1 MSDIVLSKGI
11 RGNLLSLMNTADL
24 RDRTQYRLSTGKKV
38 NTALD
43 NPGNF
48 FSAAMLNSRATDIT
62 NLLDGIGTAIK
73 TLEAADNGIRSIVRV
88 VENAQALARQAQGSA
103 ATTARLAGILP
114 TVSGL
119 QGALTTTT
127 NLSTVGFAV
136 GETITINTGTGRQT
150 TLTVAA
156 GSTVGDL
163 VDAINNNTGAAVA
176 TGTGVTI
183 GGTAGAD
190 ARALLSPDGRLV
202 VETIGTQP
210 ITITSTN
217 AGTALTN
224 MGFPNAGDRSKVAG
238 ELNVTR
244 SNIAA
249 QFSELRRQID
259 QLSKDSGFNG
269 VNLLAADT
277 LQAMFN
283 ERQTSSL
290 TITGVRFSVEE
301 DLSIRDQM
309 NNFQTDKDI
318 NTAMADLSAAMA
330 KLRSQSSAFGSNLAL
345 VQIRQKFT
353 QEMASTLKTGA
364 DNLVLADMNEEGA
377 NMLALQTR
385 QQLSTQALSLA
396 NQADQSVL
404 SLFG

>member
-11 RGNLLSLMNTADL
+11 RGNLLSLMSTADL
-24 RDRTQYRLSTGKKV
+24 RDRTQFRLSTGKKV
-38 NTALD
+38 NSALD

-103 ATTARLAGILP
+103 ATTARLGGVLP
-114 TVSGL
+114 VVNGA
-119 QGALTTTT
+119 QGAMTMTTPLTS
-127 NLSTVGFAV
+127 LGFSNT
-136 GETITINTGTGRQT
+136 ETITINTGTNRST
-150 TLTVAA
+150 TLTIGA
-156 GSTVGDL
+156 GMTVGDL
-163 VDAINNNTGAAVA
+163 INAVNDNTSEAAATGA
-176 TGTGVTI
+176 GVTI
-183 GGTAGAD
+183 GTAAGAD

-202 VETIGTQP
+202 LESVGTQP
-210 ITITSTN
+210 ITLSSSN

-224 MGFPNAGDRSKVAG
+224 MGFGLNDRTKPAG

-259 QLSKDSGFNG
+259 QLAKDSGFNG
-269 VNLLAADT
+269 VNLLNADT

-290 TITGVRFSVEE
+290 TITGVRFSVNE
-301 DLSIRDQM
+301 DLAIGDQM
-309 NNFQTDKDI
+309 NNFQTDRDI
-318 NTAMADLSAAMA
+318 NVAMADLSQAMA
-330 KLRSQSSAFGSNLAL
+330 RLRSQSSAFGSNLAL

-353 QEMASTLKTGA
+353 QEMANTLKTGA

>member
-11 RGNLLSLMNTADL
+11 RGNLLSLMSTADL

-103 ATTARLAGILP
+103 ATTARLGGVLP
-114 TVSGL
+114 TVAGV
-119 QGALTTTT
+119 QGAMTMQTPLTD
-127 NLSTVGFAV
+127 LGFAAT
-136 GETITINTGTGRQT
+136 ETITITTGTNRST
-150 TLTVAA
+150 TLTIAS
-156 GSTVGDL
+156 GMTVGDL
-163 VDAINNNTGAAVA
+163 VNAINDNTAETVA
-176 TGTGVTI
+176 SGIGVTV
-183 GGTAGAD
+183 GSVAGAD

-202 VETIGTQP
+202 IEAIGTQP
-210 ITITSTN
+210 VTLSSSN
-217 AGTALTN
+217 AGSALTN
-224 MGFPNAGDRSKVAG
+224 MGFDVADRSKLAG

-259 QLSKDSGFNG
+259 QLAKDAGFNG
-269 VNLLAADT
+269 VNLLNADT

-290 TITGVRFSVEE
+290 TITGVRFSVGE
-301 DLSIRDQM
+301 DLAIRDQM
-309 NNFQTDKDI
+309 NNFQTDRDI
-318 NTAMADLSAAMA
+318 NVAMADLSAAMA

-353 QEMASTLKTGA
+353 QEMANTLKTGA

>member
-11 RGNLLSLMNTADL
+11 RGNLLSLMSTSDL

-48 FSAAMLNSRATDIT
+48 FSAAMLHSRAADIT
-62 NLLDGIGTAIK
+62 NLLDGIGSAIK

-103 ATTARLAGILP
+103 ASTARLAGIMP
-114 TVSGL
+114 TVSGVVGGVTA
-119 QGALTTTT
+119 QTTLAT
-127 NLSTVGFAV
+127 LGFAAT
-136 GETITINTGTGRQT
+136 ETITINTGTNRST
-150 TLTVAA
+150 TLTIAA
-156 GSTVGDL
+156 GMTVGDL
-163 VDAINNNTGAAVA
+163 INAINQNTASATA

-183 GGTAGAD
+183 GTTAGAD
-190 ARALLSPDGRLV
+190 ARALLTPDGRLV
-202 VETIGTQP
+202 FETVGTQP
-210 ITITSTN
+210 ITLSSSN
-217 AGTALTN
+217 AGSALNNLGFEADTRTRTAGVTN
-224 MGFPNAGDRSKVAG
+224 VM
-238 ELNVTR
+238 R
-244 SNIAA
+244 SNIAS

-259 QLSKDSGFNG
+259 QLAKDSGFNG
-269 VNLLAADT
+269 INLLNADT

-290 TITGVRFSVEE
+290 TISGVRYSVDQ
-301 DLSIRDQM
+301 DLAIRDQM
-309 NNFQTDKDI
+309 NNFQTDYDI
-318 NTAMADLSAAMA
+318 NQAMSDLSTAMSR
-330 KLRSQSSAFGSNLAL
+330 LRSQSSAFGSNLAL

-353 QEMASTLKTGA
+353 QEMANTLKTGA
-364 DNLVLADMNEEGA
+364 DNLILADMNEEGA

-404 SLFG
+404 RLFG

>member
-103 ATTARLAGILP
+103 ATTARLSGILP
-114 TVSGL
+114 MVSGL

-150 TLTVAA
+150 TLTIAA

-210 ITITSTN
+210 IAITSTN

-224 MGFPNAGDRSKVAG
+224 MGFPNANDRTKVAG

>member
-11 RGNLLSLMNTADL
+11 RGNLLSLMSTADL

-48 FSAAMLNSRATDIT
+48 FSASMLNSRAADIT
-62 NLLDGIGTAIK
+62 NLLDGIGSAIK
-73 TLEAADNGIRSIVRV
+73 TLEAADNGIRSITRV
-88 VENAQALARQAQGSA
+88 VENAQALLRQAQGSA
-103 ATTARLAGILP
+103 ASTARLAGVLP
-114 TVSGL
+114 TIGGT
-119 QGALTTTT
+119 QGALTSSTTLT
-127 NLSTVGFAV
+127 SLGFAAS
-136 GETITINTGTGRQT
+136 ETITLNTGTGRQT
-150 TLTVAA
+150 TLTIAA
-156 GSTVGDL
+156 SMTVGDL
-163 VDAINNNTGAAVA
+163 VNAINDNTASASA

-190 ARALLSPDGRLV
+190 AKALLSPDGRLV
-202 VETIGTQP
+202 LQSIGTQP
-210 ITITSTN
+210 LTISSSN
-217 AGTALTN
+217 AGSALTN
-224 MGFPNAGDRSKVAG
+224 MGFDTAYRTSPAG
-238 ELNVTR
+238 EVNVVRT
-244 SNIAA
+244 NIAG

-259 QLSKDSGFNG
+259 QLAKDAGFNG
-269 VNLLAADT
+269 VNLLNADT

-283 ERQTSSL
+283 EKQTSSL
-290 TITGVRFSVEE
+290 TITGVRFTVDE
-301 DLSIRDQM
+301 DLKIKDQS

-318 NTAMADLSAAMA
+318 NDALGDLTQAMNR
-330 KLRSQSSAFGSNLAL
+330 LRSQSSAFGSNLAL

-353 QEMASTLKTGA
+353 QEMANTLKTGA

-385 QQLSTQALSLA
+385 QSLSTQALSLA

-404 SLFG
+404 RLFGG

>member
-11 RGNLLSLMNTADL
+11 RGNLLSLMSTADL

-103 ATTARLAGILP
+103 ATTARLGGVLP
-114 TVSGL
+114 IVGGA
-119 QGALTTTT
+119 QGAMTMQTPLTD
-127 NLSTVGFAV
+127 LGFANA
-136 GETITINTGTGRQT
+136 ETITINTGTNRST
-150 TLTVAA
+150 TLTIGA
-156 GSTVGDL
+156 GMTVGDL
-163 VDAINNNTGAAVA
+163 VNAINDNTSLTPASGA
-176 TGTGVTI
+176 GVTV
-183 GGTAGAD
+183 GTTSGAD

-202 VETIGTQP
+202 IEAIGTQP
-210 ITITSTN
+210 ITLSSSN
-217 AGTALTN
+217 AGAALDN
-224 MGFPNAGDRSKVAG
+224 MGFRLSDRSKLAG

-259 QLSKDSGFNG
+259 QLAKDAGFNG
-269 VNLLAADT
+269 VNLLNADT

-301 DLSIRDQM
+301 DLAIRDQM
-309 NNFQTDKDI
+309 NNFQTDRDI
-318 NTAMADLSAAMA
+318 NVAMQDLSQAMA

-353 QEMASTLKTGA
+353 QEMANTLKTGA

>member
-11 RGNLLSLMNTADL
+11 RGNLLSLMSTADL

-103 ATTARLAGILP
+103 ATTARLSGVLP
-114 TVSGL
+114 IVGGA
-119 QGALTTTT
+119 QGAMTMQTPLTD
-127 NLSTVGFAV
+127 LGFANT
-136 GETITINTGTGRQT
+136 ETITINTGTNRST
-150 TLTVAA
+150 TLTIAA
-156 GSTVGDL
+156 GMTVGDL
-163 VDAINNNTGAAVA
+163 VNAINDNTSDTPA
-176 TGTGVTI
+176 TGTGVTV
-183 GGTAGAD
+183 GSTSGAD

-202 VETIGTQP
+202 IEAIGTQP
-210 ITITSTN
+210 ITLSSSN
-217 AGTALTN
+217 GGSALDN
-224 MGFPNAGDRSKVAG
+224 MGFKLADRAKLAG

-259 QLSKDSGFNG
+259 QLAKDAGFNG
-269 VNLLAADT
+269 VNLLNADT

-301 DLSIRDQM
+301 DLAIRDQM
-309 NNFQTDKDI
+309 NNFQTDRDI
-318 NTAMADLSAAMA
+318 NVAMQDLSQAMA

-353 QEMASTLKTGA
+353 QEMANTLKTGA

>member
-11 RGNLLSLMNTADL
+11 RGNLLALMGTADL

-48 FSAAMLNSRATDIT
+48 FSAAMLNSRASDIT
-62 NLLDGIGTAIK
+62 NLLDGIGNAIK
-73 TLEAADNGIRSIVRV
+73 VLEAADNGIRSIVRV

-103 ATTARLAGILP
+103 ATTARLAGQLP
-114 TVSGL
+114 TIGGL

-127 NLSTVGFAV
+127 PLTSLGFAAA
-136 GETITINTGTGRQT
+136 ETVTINTGPGRNT

-156 GSTVGDL
+156 GTTVGDL
-163 VDAINNNTGAAVA
+163 IDAINSNTDLPAGAA
-176 TGTGVTI
+176 
-183 GGTAGAD
+183 
-190 ARALLSPDGRLV
+190 ARASLSPDGRLV
-202 VETIGTQP
+202 VEAVSTQP
-210 ITITSTN
+210 LAISSTN
-217 AGTALTN
+217 AGAALVN
-224 MGFPNAGDRSKVAG
+224 LGFPDSPAERSKPAG
-238 ELNVTR
+238 EINVTR
-244 SNIAA
+244 SNIAS

-259 QLSKDSGFNG
+259 QLAKDAGFNG
-269 VNLLAADT
+269 INLLNADT

-290 TITGVRFSVEE
+290 TITGVRYSVEE
-301 DLSIRDQM
+301 DLKIRDQM
-309 NNFQTDKDI
+309 NHFQTDRDI
-318 NTAMADLSAAMA
+318 NEAMADLTAAMA
-330 KLRSQSSAFGSNLAL
+330 RLRSQSSAFGSNLAL

-353 QEMASTLKTGA
+353 QEMANTLQTGA

-385 QQLSTQALSLA
+385 QQLSTQALSMA

-404 SLFG
+404 RLFGG

>member
-11 RGNLLSLMNTADL
+11 RGNLLSLMGTADL

-103 ATTARLAGILP
+103 ASTARLAGILP
-114 TVSGL
+114 TIGGV
-119 QGALTTTT
+119 QGSMTPTTLLTS
-127 NLSTVGFAV
+127 LGFAAT
-136 GETITINTGTGRQT
+136 ETVTINTGTNRQT
-150 TLTVAA
+150 QLTISAT
-156 GSTVGDL
+156 STVQDL
-163 VDAINNNTGAAVA
+163 IDAVNNNTGAAAA
-176 TGTGVTI
+176 TGTGVAI
-183 GGTAGAD
+183 GTAAGAD

-202 VETIGTQP
+202 FEAIGTQP
-210 ITITSTN
+210 ITLSSSN
-217 AGTALTN
+217 AGSALTN
-224 MGFPNAGDRSKVAG
+224 MGFAVADRAKPAG
-238 ELNVTR
+238 EINVVR
-244 SNIAA
+244 SNIAT

-259 QLSKDSGFNG
+259 QLAKDAGFNG
-269 VNLLAADT
+269 VNLLNADT

-290 TITGVRFSVEE
+290 TITGVRFSVDK
-301 DLSIRDQM
+301 DLAIRDQQ
-309 NNFQTDKDI
+309 NRFQTDTDI
-318 NTAMADLSAAMA
+318 NTALADLSKSMAM
-330 KLRSQSSAFGSNLAL
+330 LRSQSSAFGSNLAL

-353 QEMASTLKTGA
+353 QEMANTLKTGA

-404 SLFG
+404 RLFGG

>member
-11 RGNLLSLMNTADL
+11 RGNLLSLMSTADL

-88 VENAQALARQAQGSA
+88 VENAQALARPAQGSA
-103 ATTARLAGILP
+103 ATTARLGGVLP
-114 TVSGL
+114 IVGGA
-119 QGALTTTT
+119 QGAMTMQTPLTD
-127 NLSTVGFAV
+127 LGFANA
-136 GETITINTGTGRQT
+136 ETITINTGTNRST
-150 TLTVAA
+150 TLTIGA
-156 GSTVGDL
+156 GMTVGDL
-163 VDAINNNTGAAVA
+163 VNAINDNTSLTPASGA
-176 TGTGVTI
+176 GVTV
-183 GGTAGAD
+183 GTTSGAD

-202 VETIGTQP
+202 IEAIGTQP
-210 ITITSTN
+210 ITLSSSN
-217 AGTALTN
+217 AGAALDN
-224 MGFPNAGDRSKVAG
+224 MGFRLSDRSKLAG

-259 QLSKDSGFNG
+259 QLAKDAGFNG
-269 VNLLAADT
+269 VNLLNADT

-301 DLSIRDQM
+301 DLAIRDQM
-309 NNFQTDKDI
+309 NNFQTDRDI
-318 NTAMADLSAAMA
+318 NVAMQDLSQAMA

-353 QEMASTLKTGA
+353 QEMANTLKTGA

>member
-11 RGNLLSLMNTADL
+11 RGNLLSLMSTADL
-24 RDRTQYRLSTGKKV
+24 RDRTQFRLSTGKKV
-38 NTALD
+38 NSALD

-103 ATTARLAGILP
+103 ATTARLGGVLP
-114 TVSGL
+114 LVNGA
-119 QGALTTTT
+119 QGAMTMTTPLTS
-127 NLSTVGFAV
+127 LGFSNA
-136 GETITINTGTGRQT
+136 ETITINTGTNRTT
-150 TLTVAA
+150 TLTIGA
-156 GSTVGDL
+156 GMTVGDL
-163 VDAINNNTGAAVA
+163 INAVNNNTSEATASGA
-176 TGTGVTI
+176 GVTV
-183 GGTAGAD
+183 GTASGAD

-202 VETIGTQP
+202 LESVGTQP
-210 ITITSTN
+210 ITLSSSN
-217 AGTALTN
+217 AGAALTN
-224 MGFPNAGDRSKVAG
+224 MGFGLNDRTKPAG

-259 QLSKDSGFNG
+259 QLAKDSGFNG
-269 VNLLAADT
+269 VNLLNADT

-290 TITGVRFSVEE
+290 TITGVRFSVNE
-301 DLSIRDQM
+301 DLAIGDQM
-309 NNFQTDKDI
+309 NNFQTDRDI
-318 NTAMADLSAAMA
+318 NVAMADLSQAMA
-330 KLRSQSSAFGSNLAL
+330 RLRSQSSAFGSNLAL

-353 QEMASTLKTGA
+353 QEMANTLKTGA

>member
-11 RGNLLSLMNTADL
+11 RGNLLSLMSTADL
-24 RDRTQYRLSTGKKV
+24 RDRTQFRLSTGKKV
-38 NTALD
+38 NSALD

-48 FSAAMLNSRATDIT
+48 FSASMLNSRATDIT

-103 ATTARLAGILP
+103 ATTARLGGVLP
-114 TVSGL
+114 MVSGA
-119 QGALTTTT
+119 QGAMTMTTPLTT
-127 NLSTVGFAV
+127 LGFAAP
-136 GETITINTGTGRQT
+136 ETITINTGTNRST
-150 TLTVAA
+150 TLTIGA
-156 GSTVGDL
+156 GMTVGDL
-163 VDAINNNTGAAVA
+163 INAINDNTSDVAASGV
-176 TGTGVTI
+176 GVTI
-183 GGTAGAD
+183 GSTSGAD

-202 VETIGTQP
+202 LESIGTQP
-210 ITITSTN
+210 ITLSSSN
-217 AGTALTN
+217 AGAALTN
-224 MGFPNAGDRSKVAG
+224 MGFALNDRTKPAG
-238 ELNVTR
+238 EINVTR

-259 QLSKDSGFNG
+259 QLAKDSGFNG
-269 VNLLAADT
+269 VNLLNADT

-290 TITGVRFSVEE
+290 TITGVRFSVNE
-301 DLSIRDQM
+301 DLAIGDQM
-309 NNFQTDKDI
+309 NNFQTDRDI
-318 NTAMADLSAAMA
+318 NVAMADLSKAMA
-330 KLRSQSSAFGSNLAL
+330 RLRSQSSAFGSNLAL

-353 QEMASTLKTGA
+353 QEMANTLKTGA

>member
-11 RGNLLSLMNTADL
+11 RGNLLSLMSTADL

-103 ATTARLAGILP
+103 ATTARLSGVLP
-114 TVSGL
+114 TVGGA
-119 QGALTTTT
+119 QGAMTMQTPLTD
-127 NLSTVGFAV
+127 LGFANT
-136 GETITINTGTGRQT
+136 ETITINTGTNRST
-150 TLTVAA
+150 TLTIAA
-156 GSTVGDL
+156 GMTVGDL
-163 VDAINNNTGAAVA
+163 VNAINDNTSETTAS
-176 TGTGVTI
+176 GTGVTV
-183 GGTAGAD
+183 GSTSGAD

-202 VETIGTQP
+202 IEAIGTQP
-210 ITITSTN
+210 ITLSSSN
-217 AGTALTN
+217 AGSALDN
-224 MGFPNAGDRSKVAG
+224 MGFKLADRSKLAG

-259 QLSKDSGFNG
+259 QLAKDAGFNG
-269 VNLLAADT
+269 VNLLNADT

-301 DLSIRDQM
+301 DLAIRDQM
-309 NNFQTDKDI
+309 NNFQTDRDI
-318 NTAMADLSAAMA
+318 NVAMQDLSQAMA

-353 QEMASTLKTGA
+353 QEMANTLKTGA

>member
-11 RGNLLSLMNTADL
+11 RGNLLSLMSTADL

-103 ATTARLAGILP
+103 ATTARLGGVLP
-114 TVSGL
+114 IVGGA
-119 QGALTTTT
+119 QGAMTMQTPLTD
-127 NLSTVGFAV
+127 LGFANA
-136 GETITINTGTGRQT
+136 ETITINTGTNRST
-150 TLTVAA
+150 TLTIGA
-156 GSTVGDL
+156 GMTVGDL
-163 VDAINNNTGAAVA
+163 VNAINDNTSDTPASGA
-176 TGTGVTI
+176 GVTV
-183 GGTAGAD
+183 GTTSGAD

-202 VETIGTQP
+202 IEAIGTQP
-210 ITITSTN
+210 ITLSSSN
-217 AGTALTN
+217 AGAALDN
-224 MGFPNAGDRSKVAG
+224 MGFRLSDRSKLAG

-259 QLSKDSGFNG
+259 QLAKDAGFNG
-269 VNLLAADT
+269 VNLLNADT

-290 TITGVRFSVEE
+290 TITGVRFSVED
-301 DLSIRDQM
+301 DLAIRDQM
-309 NNFQTDKDI
+309 NKFQTDRDI
-318 NTAMADLSAAMA
+318 NVAMQDLSQAMA

-353 QEMASTLKTGA
+353 QEMANTLKTGA

>member
-11 RGNLLSLMNTADL
+11 RGNLLSLMSTADL

-103 ATTARLAGILP
+103 ATTARLGGVLPMVAG
-114 TVSGL
+114 V
-119 QGALTTTT
+119 QGAMTMTTPLTD
-127 NLSTVGFAV
+127 LGFAAA
-136 GETITINTGTGRQT
+136 ETITISTGTNRTT
-150 TLTVAA
+150 TLTIA
-156 GSTVGDL
+156 GGMTVGDL
-163 VDAINNNTGAAVA
+163 VNAINDNTEATSA

-183 GGTAGAD
+183 GSTSGAD

-202 VETIGTQP
+202 IQAIGTQP
-210 ITITSTN
+210 LTISSSN

-224 MGFPNAGDRSKVAG
+224 MGFDVADRAKPAG
-238 ELNVTR
+238 EINVTR

-259 QLSKDSGFNG
+259 QLAKDSGFNG
-269 VNLLAADT
+269 VNLLNADT

-290 TITGVRFSVEE
+290 TITGVRFSVGE
-301 DLSIRDQM
+301 DLAINDQQ
-309 NNFQTDKDI
+309 NRFQTDSDI
-318 NTAMADLSAAMA
+318 NDALAELSQAMSM
-330 KLRSQSSAFGSNLAL
+330 LRSQSSAFGSNLAL

-353 QEMASTLKTGA
+353 QEMANTLKTGA

>member
-11 RGNLLSLMNTADL
+11 RGNLLSLMSTADL
-24 RDRTQYRLSTGKKV
+24 RDRTQFRLSTGKKV
-38 NTALD
+38 NSALD

-103 ATTARLAGILP
+103 ATTARLGGVLP
-114 TVSGL
+114 VVNGA
-119 QGALTTTT
+119 QGAMTMTTPLTS
-127 NLSTVGFAV
+127 LGFSNT
-136 GETITINTGTGRQT
+136 ETITINTGTNRST
-150 TLTVAA
+150 TLTIGA
-156 GSTVGDL
+156 GMTVGDL
-163 VDAINNNTGAAVA
+163 INAVNDNTSEA
-176 TGTGVTI
+176 TASGVGVTV
-183 GGTAGAD
+183 GTAAGAD

-202 VETIGTQP
+202 LESVGTQP
-210 ITITSTN
+210 ITLSSSN

-224 MGFPNAGDRSKVAG
+224 MGFGLNDRTKPAG

-259 QLSKDSGFNG
+259 QLAKDSGFNG
-269 VNLLAADT
+269 VNLLNADT

-290 TITGVRFSVEE
+290 TITGVRFSVNE
-301 DLSIRDQM
+301 DLAIGDQM
-309 NNFQTDKDI
+309 NNFQTDRDI
-318 NTAMADLSAAMA
+318 NVAMADLSQAMA
-330 KLRSQSSAFGSNLAL
+330 RLRSQSSAFGSNLAL

-353 QEMASTLKTGA
+353 QEMANTLKTGA

>member
-11 RGNLLSLMNTADL
+11 RGNLLSLMSTADL

-103 ATTARLAGILP
+103 ATTARLGGVLP
-114 TVSGL
+114 IVGGA
-119 QGALTTTT
+119 QGAMTMQTPLTD
-127 NLSTVGFAV
+127 LGFANT
-136 GETITINTGTGRQT
+136 ETITINTGTNRST
-150 TLTVAA
+150 TLTIGA
-156 GSTVGDL
+156 GMTVGDL
-163 VDAINNNTGAAVA
+163 VNAINDNTSLTPASGA
-176 TGTGVTI
+176 GVTV
-183 GGTAGAD
+183 GTTSGAD

-202 VETIGTQP
+202 IEAIGTQP
-210 ITITSTN
+210 ITLSSSN
-217 AGTALTN
+217 AGAALDN
-224 MGFPNAGDRSKVAG
+224 MGFRLSDRSKLAG

-259 QLSKDSGFNG
+259 QLAKDAGFNG
-269 VNLLAADT
+269 VNLLNADT

-301 DLSIRDQM
+301 DLAIRDQM
-309 NNFQTDKDI
+309 NNFQTDRDI
-318 NTAMADLSAAMA
+318 NVAMQDLSQAMA

-353 QEMASTLKTGA
+353 QEMANTLKTGA

>member
-11 RGNLLSLMNTADL
+11 RGNLLSLMGTADL

-48 FSAAMLNSRATDIT
+48 FSASMLNSRATDIT

-103 ATTARLAGILP
+103 ATTARLGGILP
-114 TVSGL
+114 TIGGVQSAMTPTTL
-119 QGALTTTT
+119 LTS
-127 NLSTVGFAV
+127 LGFVAT
-136 GETITINTGTGRQT
+136 ETITINTGTNRQT
-150 TLTVAA
+150 QLAISAGTTVQDLLDAVNSNSAA
-156 GSTVGDL
+156 AT
-163 VDAINNNTGAAVA
+163 A

-183 GGTAGAD
+183 GSTSGAD

-202 VETIGTQP
+202 FEAIGTQP
-210 ITITSTN
+210 ITLSSSN

-224 MGFPNAGDRSKVAG
+224 MGFATGDRAKPAG
-238 ELNVTR
+238 EINVVR

-259 QLSKDSGFNG
+259 QLAKDAGFNG
-269 VNLLAADT
+269 VNLLNADT

-290 TITGVRFSVEE
+290 TITGVRFSVDK
-301 DLSIRDQM
+301 DLAIRDQQ
-309 NNFQTDKDI
+309 NRFQTDTDI
-318 NTAMADLSAAMA
+318 NTALSDLSKSMAM
-330 KLRSQSSAFGSNLAL
+330 LRSQSSAFGSNLAL

-353 QEMASTLKTGA
+353 QEMANTLKTGA

-404 SLFG
+404 RLFGG

>member
-11 RGNLLSLMNTADL
+11 RGNLLSLMSTADL

-62 NLLDGIGTAIK
+62 NLLDGIGSAIK

-103 ATTARLAGILP
+103 ATTARLAGLLP
-114 TVSGL
+114 TIGGGL
-119 QGALTTTT
+119 SALTTLT
-127 NLSTVGFAV
+127 NLSALGYAV
-136 GETITINTGTGRQT
+136 GETITVNTGTGRQT
-150 TLTVAA
+150 TLTIAA

-163 VDAINNNTGAAVA
+163 VDAINNNTAETAA

-183 GGTAGAD
+183 GGTSGAD

-202 VETIGTQP
+202 IEATGTQP
-210 ITITSTN
+210 LTISSSN
-217 AGTALTN
+217 AGTALTD
-224 MGFPNAGDRSKVAG
+224 MGFPLADRAKPVG
-238 ELNVTR
+238 EMNVTR
-244 SNIAA
+244 SNISA

-259 QLSKDSGFNG
+259 QLAKDSGFNG

-290 TITGVRFSVEE
+290 TITGVRFMVEE
-301 DLSIRDQM
+301 DLAIRDQM
-309 NNFQTDKDI
+309 NQFQTDRDI
-318 NTAMADLSAAMA
+318 NAALADLSGAMA

-353 QEMASTLKTGA
+353 QEMANTLKTGA

-404 SLFG
+404 RLFGG

>member
-11 RGNLLSLMNTADL
+11 RGNLLSLMSTADL

-103 ATTARLAGILP
+103 ATTARLGGVLPMVAGA
-114 TVSGL
+114 
-119 QGALTTTT
+119 QGAMTMQTPLTDLGYAAT
-127 NLSTVGFAV
+127 
-136 GETITINTGTGRQT
+136 ETITINTGTNRST
-150 TLTVAA
+150 TLTIGA
-156 GSTVGDL
+156 GMTVGDL
-163 VDAINNNTGAAVA
+163 VNAINDNTSEAVA
-176 TGTGVTI
+176 SGAGVTV
-183 GGTAGAD
+183 GSTAGAD

-202 VETIGTQP
+202 IEAIGTQP
-210 ITITSTN
+210 VTLSSSN
-217 AGTALTN
+217 AGSALDN
-224 MGFPNAGDRSKVAG
+224 MGFKLADRSKLAG

-259 QLSKDSGFNG
+259 QLAKDAGFNG
-269 VNLLAADT
+269 VNLLNADT

-301 DLSIRDQM
+301 DLAIRDQM
-309 NNFQTDKDI
+309 NNFQTDRDI
-318 NTAMADLSAAMA
+318 NVAMQDLSQAMA

-353 QEMASTLKTGA
+353 QEMANTLKTGA

>member
-11 RGNLLSLMNTADL
+11 RGNLLSLMGTADL

-103 ATTARLAGILP
+103 ASTARLGGVLP
-114 TVSGL
+114 TVNGL
-119 QGALTTTT
+119 VGALTTQTDLT
-127 NLSTVGFAV
+127 DLGFAV
-136 GETITINTGTGRQT
+136 GETITINTGTNRQT
-150 TLTVAA
+150 VLTIAA
-156 GSTVGDL
+156 GMTVGNL
-163 VDAINNNTGAAVA
+163 VNAINDNTEAASA

-183 GGTAGAD
+183 GSTSGAD

-202 VETIGTQP
+202 IQAIGTQP
-210 ITITSTN
+210 LTISSSN
-217 AGTALTN
+217 AGSALTN
-224 MGFPNAGDRSKVAG
+224 MGFAPADRTKVAG
-238 ELNVTR
+238 EINVTR

-259 QLSKDSGFNG
+259 QLAKDSGFNG
-269 VNLLAADT
+269 VNLLNADT

-290 TITGVRFSVEE
+290 TITGVRFSVDQ
-301 DLSIRDQM
+301 DLAINDQK
-309 NNFQTDKDI
+309 NRFQTDADI
-318 NTAMADLSAAMA
+318 NDALGELSQAMSM
-330 KLRSQSSAFGSNLAL
+330 LRSQSSAFGSNLAL

-353 QEMASTLKTGA
+353 QEMANTLKTGA

-404 SLFG
+404 RLFGG

>member
-11 RGNLLSLMNTADL
+11 RGNLLSLMGTADM

-103 ATTARLAGILP
+103 ATTARLGGILP
-114 TVSGL
+114 TIGGVQSAMTPTTL
-119 QGALTTTT
+119 LTT
-127 NLSTVGFAV
+127 LGFANT
-136 GETITINTGTGRQT
+136 ETITINTGTNRQT
-150 TLTVAA
+150 QLTVSAT
-156 GSTVGDL
+156 STVQDL
-163 VDAINNNTGAAVA
+163 IDAVNNNTASATA
-176 TGTGVTI
+176 TGAGVAI
-183 GGTAGAD
+183 GTTSGAD

-202 VETIGTQP
+202 FEAIGVQP
-210 ITITSTN
+210 ITLSSSN
-217 AGTALTN
+217 AGAALTN
-224 MGFPNAGDRSKVAG
+224 MGFATGDRTKPAG
-238 ELNVTR
+238 EINVVR
-244 SNIAA
+244 SNIAT

-259 QLSKDSGFNG
+259 QLAKDAGFNG
-269 VNLLAADT
+269 VNLLNADT

-290 TITGVRFSVEE
+290 TITGVRFSVDK
-301 DLSIRDQM
+301 DLAIRDQQ
-309 NNFQTDKDI
+309 NRFQTDTDI
-318 NTAMADLSAAMA
+318 NTALADLSKSMSM
-330 KLRSQSSAFGSNLAL
+330 LRSQSSAFGSNLAL

-353 QEMASTLKTGA
+353 QEMANTLKTGA

-404 SLFG
+404 RLFGG

>member
-11 RGNLLSLMNTADL
+11 RGNLLSLMSTADL
-24 RDRTQYRLSTGKKV
+24 RDRTQFRLSTGKKV
-38 NTALD
+38 NSALD

-103 ATTARLAGILP
+103 ATTARLGGVLP
-114 TVSGL
+114 LVNGA
-119 QGALTTTT
+119 QGAMTMATPLTS
-127 NLSTVGFAV
+127 LGFSNA
-136 GETITINTGTGRQT
+136 ETITINTGTNRTT
-150 TLTVAA
+150 TLTIGA
-156 GSTVGDL
+156 GMTVGDL
-163 VDAINNNTGAAVA
+163 INAVNDNTSEAAATGA
-176 TGTGVTI
+176 GVTI
-183 GGTAGAD
+183 GSASGAD

-202 VETIGTQP
+202 LESVGTQP
-210 ITITSTN
+210 ITLSSSN
-217 AGTALTN
+217 AGAALTN
-224 MGFPNAGDRSKVAG
+224 MGFGLNDRTKPAG

-259 QLSKDSGFNG
+259 QLAKDSGFNG
-269 VNLLAADT
+269 VNLLNADT

-290 TITGVRFSVEE
+290 TITGVRFSVNE
-301 DLSIRDQM
+301 DLAIGDQM
-309 NNFQTDKDI
+309 NNFQTDRDI
-318 NTAMADLSAAMA
+318 NVAMADLSQAMA
-330 KLRSQSSAFGSNLAL
+330 RLRSQSSAFGSNLAL

-353 QEMASTLKTGA
+353 QEMANTLKTGA

>member
-11 RGNLLSLMNTADL
+11 RGNLLSLMSTADL

-62 NLLDGIGTAIK
+62 NLLDGIGSAIK

-103 ATTARLAGILP
+103 ATTARLAGLLP
-114 TVSGL
+114 TIGGNQS
-119 QGALTTTT
+119 ALTTLTSLTT
-127 NLSTVGFAV
+127 LGFAA
-136 GETITINTGTGRQT
+136 GETITINTGTGRET
-150 TLTVAA
+150 TLTISA

-163 VDAINNNTGAAVA
+163 VDAINNNTGAASA

-202 VETIGTQP
+202 IEATGTQP
-210 ITITSTN
+210 LTISSTN
-217 AGTALTN
+217 TGNALTN
-224 MGFPNAGDRSKVAG
+224 MGFEVASRSKPAG
-238 ELNVTR
+238 EINVTR
-244 SNIAA
+244 MNISA

-259 QLSKDSGFNG
+259 QLAKDSGFNG

-290 TITGVRFSVEE
+290 TITGVRFMVEE
-301 DLSIRDQM
+301 DLAIRDQM
-309 NNFQTDKDI
+309 NQFQTDRDI
-318 NTAMADLSAAMA
+318 NEALADLSAAMA
-330 KLRSQSSAFGSNLAL
+330 KLRAQSSAFGSNLAL

-353 QEMASTLKTGA
+353 QEMANTLKTGA

-404 SLFG
+404 RLFGG

>member
-103 ATTARLAGILP
+103 ATTARLSGILP
-114 TVSGL
+114 TVGGL

-127 NLSTVGFAV
+127 NLSQVGFAV

-163 VDAINNNTGAAVA
+163 VDAINNNTGAAAA
-176 TGTGVTI
+176 TGAGVTI
-183 GGTAGAD
+183 GGTSGAD
-190 ARALLSPDGRLV
+190 ARALLSPDGRLM
-202 VETIGTQP
+202 VETVGTQP
-210 ITITSTN
+210 ITISSTN
-217 AGTALTN
+217 AGTALAN
-224 MGFPNAGDRSKVAG
+224 MGFPAASDRTKPAG
-238 ELNVTR
+238 EINVTR

-259 QLSKDSGFNG
+259 QLAKDAGFNG

-290 TITGVRFSVEE
+290 TITGVRFTVGE
-301 DLSIRDQM
+301 DLAIRDQM

>member
-114 TVSGL
+114 TVNGL

-210 ITITSTN
+210 ITITSSN
-217 AGTALTN
+217 AGAALTN
-224 MGFPNAGDRSKVAG
+224 MGFPNAGDRTKVAG

-318 NTAMADLSAAMA
+318 NEAMADLSAAMA

>member
-136 GETITINTGTGRQT
+136 GETITINTGTGRET

-224 MGFPNAGDRSKVAG
+224 MGFPNANDRTKVAG

>member
-11 RGNLLSLMNTADL
+11 RGNLLSLMSTADL

-103 ATTARLAGILP
+103 ATTARLGGVLPMVAGA
-114 TVSGL
+114 
-119 QGALTTTT
+119 QGAMTMQTPLTD
-127 NLSTVGFAV
+127 LGFAAT
-136 GETITINTGTGRQT
+136 ETITINTGTNRST
-150 TLTVAA
+150 TLTIGA
-156 GSTVGDL
+156 GMTVGDL
-163 VDAINNNTGAAVA
+163 VNAINDNTSEAVA
-176 TGTGVTI
+176 SGVGVTV
-183 GGTAGAD
+183 GSTAGAD

-202 VETIGTQP
+202 LEAIGTQP
-210 ITITSTN
+210 VTLSSSN
-217 AGTALTN
+217 AGSALDN
-224 MGFPNAGDRSKVAG
+224 MGFKLADRSKLAG

-259 QLSKDSGFNG
+259 QLAKDAGFNG
-269 VNLLAADT
+269 VNLLNADT

-290 TITGVRFSVEE
+290 TITGVRFSVAE
-301 DLSIRDQM
+301 DLAIRDQM
-309 NNFQTDKDI
+309 NNFQTDRDI
-318 NTAMADLSAAMA
+318 NVAMQDLSQAMA

-353 QEMASTLKTGA
+353 QEMANTLKTGA

>member
-11 RGNLLSLMNTADL
+11 RGNLLSLMGTADL

-103 ATTARLAGILP
+103 ATTARLGGVLP
-114 TVSGL
+114 TVNGL
-119 QGALTTTT
+119 VGALTPQTDLTT
-127 NLSTVGFAV
+127 LGFAA
-136 GETITINTGTGRQT
+136 GETITINTGTNRQT
-150 TLTVAA
+150 VLTIAA
-156 GSTVGDL
+156 GMTVGNL
-163 VDAINNNTGAAVA
+163 VDAINNNTEATSA

-183 GGTAGAD
+183 GSTAGAD

-202 VETIGTQP
+202 IQAIGTQP
-210 ITITSTN
+210 LTLSSSN
-217 AGTALTN
+217 AGSALTN
-224 MGFPNAGDRSKVAG
+224 MGFAPADRAKLAG
-238 ELNVTR
+238 EINVTR

-259 QLSKDSGFNG
+259 QLAKDSGFNG
-269 VNLLAADT
+269 VNLLNADT

-290 TITGVRFSVEE
+290 TITGVRFSVDQ
-301 DLSIRDQM
+301 DLAIKDQK
-309 NNFQTDKDI
+309 NRFQTDADI
-318 NTAMADLSAAMA
+318 NDALGELSQAMSM
-330 KLRSQSSAFGSNLAL
+330 LRSQSSAFGSNLAL

-353 QEMASTLKTGA
+353 QEMANTLKTGA

-404 SLFG
+404 RLFGG